1 MHHARLQQ
9 VRSFLSEEL
18 RQLTTIQASDRA
30 WQMPLAAALA
40 SGLPLLAGAAFGR
53 IGDGLVASL
62 GGLVFLY
69 LPATSLARRM
79 VALLACAFGMLACY
93 TLGAASGLWRPAIV
107 PALVA
112 ITILVTMTC
121 RIYALGP
128 PGGLFFVMAAAI
140 GAYSPLTAA
149 ELPRM
154 AGLFGFGSLLACAV
168 GFCYSVLMLRRQAPK
183 PLSPLPAFAFDYV
196 VLDAVVIGAA
206 VGVSLLAAHVLELP
220 KPYWVPVS
228 CLAVIQGSSLRAVW
242 NKQLQRVLG
251 TGVGVAV
258 SWGLLSLPLNGWRV
272 ALMVMLLTFL
282 IEMVVV
288 RHYALATV
296 LITPL
301 TILLAEAATFGQS
314 APAALVQARFFDT
327 LLGCAIGLAGGWCLH
342 NRRLRAAAGAW
353 LRRLAPARARND

>member
-1 MHHARLQQ
+1 MPGARRQR
-9 VRSFLSEEL
+9 VRAFLSEEL

-30 WQMPLAAALA
+30 WQMPMAAALS
-40 SGLPLLAGAAFGR
+40 SGLPLVAAAALGR

-79 VALLACAFGMLACY
+79 VALLACAFAMLACY
-93 TLGAASGLWRPAIV
+93 TLGMVSGLWPPAIV

-112 ITILVTMTC
+112 ITVLVMTTS

-149 ELPRM
+149 DLPRM
-154 AGLFGFGSLLACAV
+154 AGLIGFGSLLACTV
-168 GFCYSVLMLRRQAPK
+168 GFFYSIFMLRRHAPA
-183 PLSPLPAFAFDYV
+183 PQPPLPAFAFDYM

-206 VGVSLLAAHVLELP
+206 VGVSLLAAHALALD

-228 CLAVIQGSSLRAVW
+228 CLAVIQGASLRAVW
-242 NKQLQRVLG
+242 NRQLQRVLG
-251 TGVGVAV
+251 TGAGVALA
-258 SWGLLSLPLNGWRV
+258 WGLLSLPLSGWSV
-272 ALMVMLLTFL
+272 ALMVTLLTFL
-282 IEMVVV
+282 IEMLVV

-301 TILLAEAATFGQS
+301 TILLADAATLGHA

-342 NRRLRAAAGAW
+342 SPRLRASAGAW
-353 LRRLAPARARND
+353 LRRLAPQRTR

>member
-1 MHHARLQQ
+1 MGDARRRR
-9 VRSFLSEEL
+9 VRAFLSDEL

-30 WQMPLAAALA
+30 WQMPLGAALS
-40 SGLPLLAGAAFGR
+40 SGLPLVAGAALGR

-79 VALLACAFGMLACY
+79 VALLACAFGMLACH
-93 TLGAASGLWRPAIV
+93 TLGMLGGLWPPAIV

-128 PGGLFFVMAAAI
+128 PGSLFFVMAAAI
-140 GAYSPLTAA
+140 GAYSPVTAA

-154 AGLFGFGSLLACAV
+154 ASLIGFGSLLACAV
-168 GFCYSVLMLRRQAPK
+168 GFVHSVFMLRRHAPQPQA
-183 PLSPLPAFAFDYV
+183 PLPAVAFDDV

-206 VGVSLLAAHVLELP
+206 VGVSLLAAQAMALP

-228 CLAVIQGSSLRAVW
+228 CLAVIQGVSLRAVW
-242 NKQLQRVLG
+242 HRQLQRVLG
-251 TGVGVAV
+251 TAAGVTL
-258 SWGLLSLPLNGWRV
+258 SWGLLSLPLGGWSV
-272 ALMVMLLTFL
+272 AALVMLLTFL
-282 IEMVVV
+282 IEMLVV
-288 RHYALATV
+288 RHYALAVV

-301 TILLAEAATFGQS
+301 TILLAEAATLGQA
-314 APAALVQARFFDT
+314 APSALVQARFVDT
-327 LLGCAIGLAGGWCLH
+327 LLGCAIGLSGGWCLH
-342 NRRLRAAAGAW
+342 DPRLRATAGAW
-353 LRRLAPARARND
+353 LRRLAPGRARER